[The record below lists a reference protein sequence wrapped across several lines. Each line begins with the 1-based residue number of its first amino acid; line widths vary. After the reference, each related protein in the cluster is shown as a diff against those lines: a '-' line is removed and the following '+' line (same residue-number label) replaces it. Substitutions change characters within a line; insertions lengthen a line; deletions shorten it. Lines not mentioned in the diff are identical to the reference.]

1 MKIKKKIVIM
11 DIIIV
16 LLVLVNACMIIAIK
30 ENSDNIN
37 VDSKTYF
44 LMKLYGEDGKAV
56 DYAQKYSLKLEENKK
71 NATQDFKECVAVA
84 DYYKAAFYKNVYA
97 VGKDSQKLSQMEQNM
112 EDAQKRMG
120 EMSPIKVKIDRMLE
134 EYMVANN

>member
-1 MKIKKKIVIM
+1 M
-11 DIIIV
+11 
-16 LLVLVNACMIIAIK
+16 
-30 ENSDNIN
+30 
-37 VDSKTYF
+37 
-44 LMKLYGEDGKAV
+44 
-56 DYAQKYSLKLEENKK
+56 
-71 NATQDFKECVAVA
+71 AVA

-134 EYMVANN
+134 EHMVANN

>member
-30 ENSDNIN
+30 QNSDNIN

-44 LMKLYGEDGKAV
+44 LMKLYGEDEYGKAV

-71 NATQDFKECVAVA
+71 NATQDFKCICCWQRLTKIVTDGTEYGRCT
-84 DYYKAAFYKNVYA
+84 KKNGGNVPHKSKNRPH
-97 VGKDSQKLSQMEQNM
+97 VRRIHGRQ
-112 EDAQKRMG
+112 
-120 EMSPIKVKIDRMLE
+120 
-134 EYMVANN
+134 

>member
-1 MKIKKKIVIM
+1 M

-44 LMKLYGEDGKAV
+44 LMKLYGEDEYGKAV

-97 VGKDSQKLSQMEQNM
+97 VGKDSQNCHRWNRIWKMHKKEWG
-112 EDAQKRMG
+112 KC
-120 EMSPIKVKIDRMLE
+120 PP
-134 EYMVANN
+134 

>member
-44 LMKLYGEDGKAV
+44 LMKLYGEDEYGKAV

-84 DYYKAAFYKNVYA
+84 DYYKAAFYKNVYEYLKN
-97 VGKDSQKLSQMEQNM
+97 GKTYTERQN
-112 EDAQKRMG
+112 
-120 EMSPIKVKIDRMLE
+120 V
-134 EYMVANN
+134 

>member
-44 LMKLYGEDGKAV
+44 LMKLYGEDEYGKAV
-56 DYAQKYSLKLEENKK
+56 DYAQKMYMLLAKTHKNCHRWNRIWKMHKK
-71 NATQDFKECVAVA
+71 EW
-84 DYYKAAFYKNVYA
+84 
-97 VGKDSQKLSQMEQNM
+97 GKC
-112 EDAQKRMG
+112 
-120 EMSPIKVKIDRMLE
+120 PP
-134 EYMVANN
+134 

>member
-1 MKIKKKIVIM
+1 M

-44 LMKLYGEDGKAV
+44 LMKLYGEDEYGKAV

-97 VGKDSQKLSQMEQNM
+97 VGT
-112 EDAQKRMG
+112 
-120 EMSPIKVKIDRMLE
+120 KIVTDGT
-134 EYMVANN
+134 EYGRCTKKNGGNVPHKSKNRPHVRRIHGRQ

>member
-37 VDSKTYF
+37 
-44 LMKLYGEDGKAV
+44 GEDEYGKAV

>member
-1 MKIKKKIVIM
+1 M

-44 LMKLYGEDGKAV
+44 LMKLYGEDEYGKAV

-84 DYYKAAFYKNVYA
+84 DYYKAAFYKMYMLLAKTHKNCHRWNRIWKMHKKEW
-97 VGKDSQKLSQMEQNM
+97 GK
-112 EDAQKRMG
+112 
-120 EMSPIKVKIDRMLE
+120 
-134 EYMVANN
+134 

>member
-44 LMKLYGEDGKAV
+44 LMKLYGEDEYG
-56 DYAQKYSLKLEENKK
+56 KLEENKK

>member
-1 MKIKKKIVIM
+1 MVLEKTKKALEELEGKSELAKRM
-11 DIIIV
+11 R
-16 LLVLVNACMIIAIK
+16 
-30 ENSDNIN
+30 
-37 VDSKTYF
+37 TF
-44 LMKLYGEDGKAV
+44 LEDFEK
-56 DYAQKYSLKLEENKK
+56 AQKYVQPLENIFLSEKEQCEKLEENKK

>member
-44 LMKLYGEDGKAV
+44 LMKLYGEDEYGKAV
-56 DYAQKYSLKLEENKK
+56 DYAQKYSK

>member
-44 LMKLYGEDGKAV
+44 LMKLYGEDEYGK
-56 DYAQKYSLKLEENKK
+56 
-71 NATQDFKECVAVA
+71 
-84 DYYKAAFYKNVYA
+84 A

>member
-44 LMKLYGEDGKAV
+44 LMKLYGEDEYGKAV

-134 EYMVANN
+134 E